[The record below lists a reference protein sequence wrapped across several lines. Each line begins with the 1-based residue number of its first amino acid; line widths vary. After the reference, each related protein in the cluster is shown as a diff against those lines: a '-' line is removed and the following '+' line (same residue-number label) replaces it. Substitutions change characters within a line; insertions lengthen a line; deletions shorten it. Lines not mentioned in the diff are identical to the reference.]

1 MVFVTDPDNL
11 DRFIVAVDPLGER
24 ISIRGLGADRVAI
37 STTGDSR
44 GDNVLGDNSAGDL
57 TTSGI
62 IAGDI
67 VSIISADTGGVIGH
81 YTVSGTNI
89 TATGVDVIGDIT
101 ANTVG
106 DNLTYKIAAAG
117 TTGGTTEDASDG
129 VSLQA
134 CYSFLKEEWRTL
146 SPGIGN
152 AEDLIQFTF
161 PLESITREQF
171 EIGGPTHSDFDWYDD
186 TTRNLLRTGGWQKKD
201 SSGNVIQDYAGII
214 TLGNLDSDTVVYYQQ
229 HAATVDPI
237 NFVLPGAVNQA
248 INTFDEV
255 TGPDTGSG
263 FVITN
268 NNTIT
273 RQDGGNWFIDG
284 YRAGGRVTIRN
295 AEDSGNDGTFTVV
308 SGLNAV
314 NSDLVV
320 TDGALTNNAADTT
333 MIAAINKRFFLKL
346 FARKKARSYVQSEIA
361 DIGVTTIET
370 LVNRFPLTHAT
381 DAAIV
386 LDDGQMQGDPAA
398 AQQVFQAVEAH
409 SNDTNG
415 STADNGDG
423 TFNFT
428 STAISPAWND
438 GILQVGDTIN
448 ITAGLTTGDTGFYE
462 IAAIVDADTIT
473 CFQEPTAAEDMG
485 TNSSVTFQVYT
496 RTRDSGL
503 ANATLA
509 NVDGDTGTLTSAT
522 STFGSDDGLGD
533 RTVVAGDMVTVTA
546 DEAGVIGTY
555 KVISQDTATQLTLN
569 TSDQNFGGETDQ
581 TYVVNRAGMHLQRK
595 SETATQVAQ
604 SDISFQDD
612 DPDTITRETGNFI
625 TDGFVDGMAITVAG
639 ATNDANNST
648 FIADTVTATGITLI
662 ASETLTSEVAGASV
676 TVDGEVGFVRTMN
689 NVDYPFNW
697 RMFGNGGTLAQCFQW
712 IQRELRRGRAGEDNS
727 AISEDIDEAS
737 TVQRGDVA
745 DLLMS
750 FASPT
755 GITLNMA
762 IDDLAVADLNNI
774 TQQDLSGDNRTN
786 AFLAGVT
793 ITLNSNITDDVPSV
807 GTNKIVV
814 FFTDPNLTPDDGDE
828 FGSNGAIIVQ
838 DNTLAN
844 MEATDQSTSPLE
856 FTFDYDNNAQGGRTP
871 ATDAAITIVC
881 IGQTTA
887 QYVQTT
893 GNILRQNANTFALVA
908 ALERNFSNP

>member
-11 DRFIVAVDPLGER
+11 DRFQVAVDPLGER

-37 STTGDSR
+37 SVTGDSR

-62 IAGDI
+62 SAGDI
-67 VSIISADTGGVIGH
+67 LSIISADTGGIIGH

-89 TATGVDVIGDIT
+89 TTTGIDVIGDIT
-101 ANTVG
+101 ANSVG
-106 DNLTYKIAAAG
+106 DNLTYKVSAAG
-117 TTGGTTEDASDG
+117 TTGGTPEAAGDG

-146 SPGIGN
+146 SSGIGN

-214 TLGNLDSDTVVYYQQ
+214 TLGLLDSDTVVYYQQ
-229 HAATVDPI
+229 HAVTVDPLD
-237 NFVLPGAVNQA
+237 FVLPGTVNQA

-255 TGPDTGSG
+255 TGPDD
-263 FVITN
+263 FAITN

-273 RQDGGNWFIDG
+273 RSDGGNWYVDG
-284 YRAGGRVTIRN
+284 YRPGGLITIRL
-295 AEDSGNDGTFTVV
+295 AEDSGNIGSFTVV
-308 SGLNAV
+308 SGTNVV
-314 NSDLVV
+314 NGPLVV
-320 TDGALTNNAADTT
+320 TAGALTNNANDTT
-333 MIAAINKRFFLKL
+333 MIAAVDKRSFLKL

-370 LVNRFPLTHAT
+370 LVNRFPLTHAV

-386 LDDGQMQGDPAA
+386 LDDGQLHGDPAA
-398 AQQVFQAVEAH
+398 AQVVFQAVEAH
-409 SNDTNG
+409 SNATNG
-415 STADNGDG
+415 STADNSDG

-428 STAISPAWND
+428 SAGISPAWND
-438 GILQVGDTIN
+438 GILQVGDTIE
-448 ITAGLTTGDTGFYE
+448 ITAGLTTGDVGFYE

-473 CFQEPTAAEDMG
+473 CFQEPTASEDMG
-485 TNSSVTFQVYT
+485 TNSSVTFQVRT
-496 RTRDSGL
+496 RTKDAGL

-509 NVDGDTGTLTSAT
+509 DVDSSTGTLTSLTA
-522 STFGSDDGLGD
+522 TFGADDGLGD
-533 RTVVAGDMVTVTA
+533 RTILAGDMVTVTA
-546 DEAGVIGTY
+546 DDDAVIGTY
-555 KVISQDTATQLTLN
+555 KVISQNTATELTLN
-569 TSDQNFGGETDQ
+569 TADQNFSGEANQ
-581 TYVVNRAGMHLQRK
+581 TYIINRAGMHLQRK
-595 SETATQVAQ
+595 SVLATQVAQ
-604 SDISFQDD
+604 SDISFQNAN
-612 DPDTITRETGNFI
+612 PDTITRGTGNFT
-625 TDGFVDGMAITVAG
+625 TDGYVAGMAVTVVG
-639 ATNDANNST
+639 ATNAGNNGT
-648 FIADTVTATGITLI
+648 FIIDSVATTVLTLI
-662 ASETLTSEVAGASV
+662 ASETLTAEGTGASV
-676 TVDGEVGFVRTMN
+676 TLNGEVGFVRTLN

-712 IQRELRRGRAGEDNS
+712 IQRELRRGRAGDTNT
-727 AISEDIDEAS
+727 AISVDIDEAA
-737 TVQRGDVA
+737 TTQRGDVGN
-745 DLLMS
+745 LLMS

-755 GITLNMA
+755 GTTLNMT
-762 IDDLAVADLNNI
+762 IDDIAVADLNNI
-774 TQQDLSGDNRTN
+774 TQQDLSGDNRNN
-786 AFLAGVT
+786 AFLAGLT

-814 FFTDPNLTPDDGDE
+814 FFTDPNLTPADGDE

-838 DNTLAN
+838 DNNLAN
-844 MEATDQSTSPLE
+844 MEATDRSTTPLE

-871 ATDAAITIVC
+871 ATDADITIVC
-881 IGQTTA
+881 IGQTSA

-893 GNILRQNANTFALVA
+893 GTILRQNSNTFALVA